1 MPELK
6 KTQPVAPAKE
16 RKMTRV
22 DKIAKRMRQLKANG
36 TKIESIESIVSLLV
50 SGADVAAIM
59 DIVHGRTK

>member
-1 MPELK
+1 
-6 KTQPVAPAKE
+6 
-16 RKMTRV
+16 MTRV